1 MLILL
6 WNMIVSWVGKKEK
19 KKKKRKRLLL
29 FFDYIFRVICDM
41 DGSALT
47 EIDISYRLLLRL
59 CI

>member
-6 WNMIVSWVGKKEK
+6 WNMIISWVGKKK
-19 KKKKRKRLLL
+19 KKKKIKILLLL
-29 FFDYIFRVICDM
+29 FDSIFRVICDM
-41 DGSALT
+41 DGSAFT